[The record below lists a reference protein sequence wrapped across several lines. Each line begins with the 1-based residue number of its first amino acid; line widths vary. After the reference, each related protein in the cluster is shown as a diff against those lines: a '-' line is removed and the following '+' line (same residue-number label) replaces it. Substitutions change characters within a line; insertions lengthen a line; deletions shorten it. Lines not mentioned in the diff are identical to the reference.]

1 MYATPLLQHEYNNG
15 RRRKK
20 NKYICTYFHTYIHTS
35 DMIIGCALKGLRAP
49 GLSTKQV
56 Q

>member
-1 MYATPLLQHEYNNG
+1 MPLHYYSMNILMVEEEK
-15 RRRKK
+15 RRS
-20 NKYICTYFHTYIHTS
+20 TYVHTYILTS